1 MLCWEINDIVRE
13 EIMHK
18 TCCCIT
24 LCVCV
29 VTVLSFSFGPCLK
42 YQVDI
47 PPFRV
52 VIYIR
57 AIFIYRRHSV
67 EEESGTTQ
75 GVDCNFTPLAKI
87 LGERKSG
94 NCLVGFIQ

>member
-1 MLCWEINDIVRE
+1 MLCWEINDITVCE
-13 EIMHK
+13 EIMHE
-18 TCCCIT
+18 TCCIT
-24 LCVCV
+24 LSVCV

-47 PPFRV
+47 PPLRV

-57 AIFIYRRHSV
+57 AIFIYRCDRV
-67 EEESGTTQ
+67 KDKSGTTQ
-75 GVDCNFTPLAKI
+75 GVDCNFTPLTEI

-94 NCLVGFIQ
+94 NCLVGFI